1 LSRGDETV
9 ADIIEYPEG
18 ELTPSEKKNLLK
30 LLKKEQADIADT
42 SCDSVEQI
50 KDEMIILVNYYQ
62 RVMSV
67 LEDPNAEIYPDLDL
81 KLFLLEGRIKKIRGM
96 IKNLYEE

>member
-1 LSRGDETV
+1 V
-9 ADIIEYPEG
+9 AEIFQYPED
-18 ELTPSEKKNLLK
+18 ELTASEKKNLLK
-30 LLKKEQADIADT
+30 FIKKEQADTADT
-42 SCDSVEQI
+42 SCDSVEEI

-96 IKNLYEE
+96 IKNFYEE